1 MLNIF
6 KKKRQPVWSFQK
18 EGTIWL
24 SQFLENGNLI
34 IEHRI
39 GERRAV
45 LKERKVR
52 FLSIDANT
60 GKPLW
65 DNFVLTDEQGNE
77 IGEGWW
83 VGLELVHKNLFYLH
97 SYVAPRIPE
106 HRGLWAFDAYST
118 KLVWK
123 DESVSFVAHVGDELL
138 VYRPAD
144 TESFA
149 ERQYFILNALTGEK
163 LRDVSTTEAD
173 AFRDKSQDFATA
185 QGVTLPTR
193 HNNFSPDFER
203 MKSLAEKSSPAKNI
217 IAGYDCIELG
227 SVTILGYHEQTDKMV
242 LTQNSM
248 PVKALT
254 YTLFVLE
261 DENIVYRDTLGD
273 AMSGLLTD
281 GFFVRGNRLYYTK
294 NLDTLVALDLSV

>member
-6 KKKRQPVWSFQK
+6 KKKRLPIWSFQK

-24 SQFLENGNLI
+24 SQFLANGNLI
-34 IEHRI
+34 IEHRT

-45 LKERKVR
+45 LKERKVK
-52 FLSIDANT
+52 FLSLDANT

-77 IGEGWW
+77 FGEGWW

-97 SYVAPRIPE
+97 GYVAPRIPE
-106 HRGLWAFDAYST
+106 HRGLWALDADSAR
-118 KLVWK
+118 LVWK
-123 DESVSFVAHVGDELL
+123 DESVSFVARVDDELL

-149 ERQYFILNALTGEK
+149 ERQYLILNALTGEK
-163 LRDVSTTEAD
+163 LRDVSTAEAD
-173 AFRDKSQDFATA
+173 AFRDKSQDFASV

-203 MKSLAEKSSPAKNI
+203 MKSLAEKSTSAKNV

-227 SVTILGYHEQTDKMV
+227 ATTLLGYHEQTDKIV
-242 LTQNSM
+242 LTQNGS

-261 DENIVYRDTLGD
+261 DDNIVYRDTLGN

-294 NLDTLVALDLSV
+294 NQDTLVALELSV

>member
-6 KKKRQPVWSFQK
+6 KKKRPPVWSFQK

-24 SQFLENGNLI
+24 SQFLGNGNLI
-34 IEHRI
+34 VEHRT
-39 GERRAV
+39 GARRAV
-45 LKERKVR
+45 LNERKVK
-52 FLSIDANT
+52 FLSLDANT
-60 GKPLW
+60 GTTLW
-65 DNFVLTDEQGNE
+65 DDFMLTDEQGNE

-97 SYVAPRIPE
+97 GYVAPRIPE
-106 HRGLWAFDAYST
+106 HRGLWAFDAYSA

-144 TESFA
+144 SESFA
-149 ERQYFILNALTGEK
+149 ERNYFILNALTGEK
-163 LRDVSTTEAD
+163 LRDVSTAEAD

-185 QGVTLPTR
+185 QGVALPTR

-203 MKSLAEKSSPAKNI
+203 MKSLAEKRTSAKNV
-217 IAGYDCIELG
+217 IAGYDCIERD

-242 LTQNSM
+242 LTQNGS
-248 PVKALT
+248 PIKALT

-261 DENIVYRDTLGD
+261 EGNMIHRDTLGE

-294 NLDTLVALDLSV
+294 NQDTLVAFDLSA

>member
-1 MLNIF
+1 MLKLF

-18 EGTIWL
+18 QGTIWL

-34 IEHRI
+34 IEHRT
-39 GERRAV
+39 GARRAV
-45 LKERKVR
+45 LSERKVS
-52 FLSIDANT
+52 FLLLDKNT
-60 GKPLW
+60 GTPRW
-65 DNFVLTDEQGNE
+65 ENFMLTDEQGRE

-97 SYVAPRIPE
+97 GYVAPRIPE
-106 HRGLWAFDAYST
+106 HRGLWAFDADSPR
-118 KLVWK
+118 LVWK
-123 DESVSFVAHVGDELL
+123 DESISFVARNDDELL

-144 TESFA
+144 SESFA
-149 ERQYFILNALTGEK
+149 ERNYFILNALTGET
-163 LRDVSTTEAD
+163 LREVSTAEAD
-173 AFRDKSQDFATA
+173 AFRDQSQDFASA
-185 QGVTLPTR
+185 QGVALPVR

-203 MKSLAEKSSPAKNI
+203 IKSLAEKTTSAKNV

-227 SVTILGYHEQTDKMV
+227 SITVLGYHEQTEKMV
-242 LTQNSM
+242 LTQNGT

-261 DENIVYRDTLGD
+261 NGTAAYQDTLGE

-281 GFFVRGNRLYYTK
+281 GFFVRQNRLYYTK
-294 NLDTLVALDLSV
+294 NQDTLVAFDLSA